1 MDTAEFSEML
11 RRFHEERREFYR
23 ERWHRCLPFADQIV
37 DRWEKAK
44 FLGFGKGTTI
54 YDGSLVY
61 GDVKVG
67 ANTWIGPFTIL
78 DGSGGLVIGS
88 NCSISA
94 GVQIYTH
101 DTVMWALSG
110 GRLPYEREGVRIGN
124 NCYIGPMAIIAK
136 GVIIGDHCLVGAN
149 SIVNKSLPP
158 YSIAYGSTCK
168 IVGRV
173 ILAAD
178 GNVELAYDMP
188 AGIEG
193 CAK

>member
-1 MDTAEFSEML
+1 MDTTEFSEML
-11 RRFHEERREFYR
+11 SRFYEERRAFYR
-23 ERWHRCLPFADQIV
+23 ERWQRCLPFADQIV

-44 FLGFGKGTTI
+44 FLGLGEGTSI
-54 YDGSLVY
+54 YDSSLVY

-67 ANTWIGPFTIL
+67 ANTWIGPFTLL

-101 DTVMWALSG
+101 DTLKWALSG
-110 GRLPYEREGVRIGN
+110 GRLPYERAAVMIGDS
-124 NCYIGPMAIIAK
+124 CYIGPMAIITK
-136 GVIIGDHCLVGAN
+136 GITIGDHCLIGAN

-173 ILAAD
+173 ILTGD
-178 GNVELAYDMP
+178 GNVELVYDSSP
-188 AGIEG
+188 GVEG
-193 CAK
+193 